1 MNAFQRK
8 REQRIRRHVR
18 VRENI
23 TGTPERPRLGV
34 QRSLKHIYGMLVD
47 DTAHRVLLTVS
58 SLTPELRQKF
68 AHGGNKTVA
77 AAVGT
82 LLAQRA
88 KEKKITQVVFD
99 RSGYKYHGRVKAL
112 ADAARQGGL
121 VF

>member
-18 VRENI
+18 VREDI
-23 TGTPERPRLGV
+23 AGTPDRPRLGV
-34 QRSLKHIYGMLVD
+34 HRSLKHIYGMLVD
-47 DTAHRVLLTVS
+47 DTADRVLLTVS
-58 SLTPELRQKF
+58 SLSPELKEKF
-68 AHGGNKTVA
+68 AHGGNKTAA

-88 KEKKITQVVFD
+88 KEKKITKVVFD

-121 VF
+121 LF